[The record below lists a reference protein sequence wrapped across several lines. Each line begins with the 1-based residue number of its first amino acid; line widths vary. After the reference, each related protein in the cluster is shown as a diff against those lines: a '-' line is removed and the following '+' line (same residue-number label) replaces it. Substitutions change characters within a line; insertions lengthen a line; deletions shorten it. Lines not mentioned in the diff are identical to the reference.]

1 MRNFGI
7 IILGLAFIF
16 NTDLEAKENLITVND
31 KDSYY
36 NPALNASYL
45 IDKNN
50 RLKIHD
56 IFGPEYH
63 DIFIPNN
70 QEIINIGFVP
80 STLWLKFTIQNVLST
95 SLYLEIDNPALD
107 TIEYFLFNTDHK
119 LVHHH
124 LTGNHLNIENR
135 SLNSGNLMIDL
146 NLNDSSIH
154 TCYIKINSTSST
166 LLAPLRIASLKK
178 FYEIN
183 QRESVWQG
191 IYFGLI
197 LFLFIYNLFLF
208 ISLKDVTYIYFAL
221 FIASMGFLFALF
233 KGFGMQYLWNRYPE
247 VNQFTPLI
255 GATACIFMILF
266 SAKFLNSKTK
276 TPILHKWLYALNG
289 IYVLIIIS
297 NLFHFAFLSTN
308 LIIYNSMLGLLF
320 LMFLAVKAWKDGYA
334 PAKYFLLAWSFYVAG
349 IFLSFLR
356 DNNFIEVNVI
366 IGNILQ
372 ITSMMSILFMSFALS
387 KKINIYIAKRNEA
400 QELALIGAIENERLI
415 SNQNQLL
422 EAKVNQR
429 TIDLEQ
435 TITTLSKQRRD
446 LKDANNFKD
455 KVFSIISH
463 DLKSPISTLAGMLNL
478 MKLKSL
484 SELERTNVIDK
495 LEVALKSTKTLLD
508 NILAWAN
515 KNEKS
520 SRETEEVELHS
531 CVEEI
536 LELSYHS
543 ANAKG
548 ISLKN
553 LIEPNFHIIVNRDI
567 LQLILRNLISNA
579 IKFTVKG
586 GSVIVNMQVAFQDMS
601 IEVKDTGIG
610 MSHEMKMNLFKTNIN
625 TTTLGT
631 ENEKGTGLGLILCKE
646 FVDKLNGELSVESEK
661 GKGSSFNITLK
672 DTVPILESVMI

>member
-1 MRNFGI
+1 MREFGI
-7 IILGLAFIF
+7 IILGLAFILS
-16 NTDLEAKENLITVND
+16 TELEAKQNFLKVND

-36 NPALNASYL
+36 NPALNASYQ

-50 RLKIHD
+50 QLKIHD
-56 IFGPEYH
+56 ILAPEYH
-63 DIFIPNN
+63 DKFTPNN
-70 QEIINIGFVP
+70 QEIINIGLVA
-80 STLWLKFTIQNVLST
+80 STLWLKYSVQNMLGT
-95 SLYLEIDNPALD
+95 SLYIEIDNPALD
-107 TIEYFLFNTDHK
+107 TIEYYLYNNDHK

-124 LTGNHLNIENR
+124 ITGNHHNIENR
-135 SLNSGNLMIDL
+135 SLKSGKLMIDL

-154 TCYIKINSTSST
+154 TCYIKINSNSST

-183 QRESVWQG
+183 QKESVWQG

-233 KGFGMQYLWNRYPE
+233 KGFGMQYIWNRYPE
-247 VNQFTPLI
+247 LNQFTPLI

-266 SAKFLNSKTK
+266 SAKFLNSKLK

-289 IYVLIIIS
+289 IYILIIIS

-308 LIIYNSMLGLLF
+308 LIIYISMLGLFF
-320 LMFLAVKAWKDGYA
+320 LMFLAIKAWKDGYT
-334 PAKYFLLAWSFYVAG
+334 PAKYFLLAWSFYVVG

-356 DNNFIEVNVI
+356 DNSYIEVNVI

-372 ITSMMSILFMSFALS
+372 ITSTMSILFMSFALS
-387 KKINIYIAKRNEA
+387 KKINIYIEKRNEA
-400 QELALIGAIENERLI
+400 QQLALIAAIENERLI

-435 TITTLSKQRRD
+435 TISTLSKQRRD

-484 SELERTNVIDK
+484 SELERANVIDK

-536 LELSYHS
+536 LELPYHS
-543 ANAKG
+543 AYEKG
-548 ISLKN
+548 IRLKN
-553 LIEPNFHIIVNRDI
+553 LIEPDFHIIVNKDI
-567 LQLILRNLISNA
+567 LQLVLRNLVSNA
-579 IKFTVKG
+579 IKFTAKG
-586 GSVIVNMQVAFQDMS
+586 GLVIVKMQVSYQDIA

-610 MSHEMKMNLFKTNIN
+610 MSHEMQLNLFKTDMH
-625 TTTLGT
+625 TTTRGT

-661 GKGSSFNITLK
+661 GKGSSFNIILK
-672 DTVPILESVMI
+672 DAIPVLESVLI

>member
-1 MRNFGI
+1 MREFGI

-16 NTDLEAKENLITVND
+16 STELEAKQNFLKVND

-50 RLKIHD
+50 QLKIHD
-56 IFGPEYH
+56 ILGPEYH
-63 DIFIPNN
+63 DKFTPNN
-70 QEIINIGFVP
+70 QEIINIGLVA
-80 STLWLKFTIQNVLST
+80 STLWLKYSVQNLLGT

-107 TIEYFLFNTDHK
+107 TIEYYLYNNDHK

-124 LTGNHLNIENR
+124 ITGNHHNIENR
-135 SLNSGNLMIDL
+135 SLKSGNLMIDL

-154 TCYIKINSTSST
+154 TCYIKINSNSST

-183 QRESVWQG
+183 QKESVWQG

-233 KGFGMQYLWNRYPE
+233 KGFGMQYIWNGYPE

-266 SAKFLNSKTK
+266 SAKFLNSKLK

-289 IYVLIIIS
+289 IYLLIIIS

-308 LIIYNSMLGLLF
+308 LIVYISMLGLFF
-320 LMFLAVKAWKDGYA
+320 LMFLAIKAWKDGYT
-334 PAKYFLLAWSFYVAG
+334 PAKYFLLAWSFYVVG

-356 DNNFIEVNVI
+356 DNSYIEVNVI

-372 ITSMMSILFMSFALS
+372 ITSTMSILFMSFALS
-387 KKINIYIAKRNEA
+387 KKINIYIEKRNEA
-400 QELALIGAIENERLI
+400 QQLALIGAIENERLI

-435 TITTLSKQRRD
+435 TIATLSKQRRD

-484 SELERTNVIDK
+484 SELERANVIDK

-543 ANAKG
+543 AYEKG
-548 ISLKN
+548 IRLKN
-553 LIEPNFHIIVNRDI
+553 LIEPDFHIIVNKDI
-567 LQLILRNLISNA
+567 LQLVLRNLVSNA
-579 IKFTVKG
+579 IKFTAKG
-586 GSVIVNMQVAFQDMS
+586 GLVIIKMQVSYQDIA

-610 MSHEMKMNLFKTNIN
+610 MSHEMQLNLFKTDMH
-625 TTTLGT
+625 TTTRGT

-646 FVDKLNGELSVESEK
+646 FVDKLNGELNVESKK
-661 GKGSSFNITLK
+661 GKGSSFNIILK
-672 DTVPILESVMI
+672 DAIPVLESVLI